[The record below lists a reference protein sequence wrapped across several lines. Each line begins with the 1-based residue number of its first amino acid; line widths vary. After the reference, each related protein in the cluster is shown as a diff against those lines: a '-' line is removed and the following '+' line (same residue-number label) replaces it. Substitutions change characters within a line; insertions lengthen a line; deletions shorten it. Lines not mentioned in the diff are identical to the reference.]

1 VIICRT
7 RTQSLFTVGLLSNP
21 LVLFGIGAELLLLAG
36 ISYIP
41 AFNAFFGTAPLEL
54 WHLALSVPFAFAI
67 LLGDEL
73 RRVFVRR
80 ENRFV
85 LRWLTW

>member
-1 VIICRT
+1 M
-7 RTQSLFTVGLLSNP
+7 GMWSNK
-21 LVLFGIGAELLLLAG
+21 LVLVGIGFELLLLAS

-41 AFNAFFGTAPLEL
+41 AFNTFFGTAPLEL
-54 WHLALSVPFAFAI
+54 WHLMLSVPFAFAI
-67 LLGDEL
+67 LIGDEI

-80 ENRFV
+80 GNPFV

>member
-1 VIICRT
+1 V
-7 RTQSLFTVGLLSNP
+7 
-21 LVLFGIGAELLLLAG
+21 LLAC

-41 AFNAFFGTAPLEL
+41 AFNTFFGTAPLEG
-54 WHLALSVPFAFAI
+54 WHLLLSVPFAFLI
-67 LLGDEL
+67 LFGDEL